1 MRIDPAGPLRCAGPA
16 IVTQA
21 RDPLQ
26 PGRLERAPEIR
37 QHAGVLSEAM
47 RARLMRPPRGAPRAY
62 WAARSRIGVGLAWL
76 HGRVVSRRI
85 ARALRGR
92 RGVCFAQIGSNDGV
106 RGDPLRRLVL
116 ANPEWTGVF
125 AEPVPELFARLR
137 SNYPDARRL
146 RFQQVAVAAKTGR
159 RSLFT
164 VSAHASRALG
174 GRLPSW
180 YDQLGSFD
188 AEHLVAHLGKR
199 IRPFLV
205 AHDVECVSLAELLA
219 RSGLGPVDLLH
230 VDAEGSDHEI
240 LAQLDLAA
248 HPPSVVLFEHAHLR
262 PEARRALA
270 ERLRSAGYRLSRH
283 GGDTLALR
291 STTQGSDS
299 RRFPRSRRWMR
310 QRSGAA
316 PR

>member
-1 MRIDPAGPLRCAGPA
+1 VL
-16 IVTQA
+16 T
-21 RDPLQ
+21 
-26 PGRLERAPEIR
+26 EEI
-37 QHAGVLSEAM
+37 

-76 HGRVVSRRI
+76 HARVVSRRI

-92 RGVCFAQIGSNDGV
+92 RRVCFAQIGSNDGV

-137 SNYPDARRL
+137 RNYPDAGRL
-146 RFQQVAVAAKTGR
+146 RFQQFAVAAKTGR

-164 VSAHASRALG
+164 VSARASDALG

-188 AEHLVAHLGKR
+188 AEHLVAHLGER

-205 AHDVECVSLAELLA
+205 AHPVECVSLAELLA

-230 VDAEGSDHEI
+230 VDAEGSDDEVV
-240 LAQLDLAA
+240 AQLDLAA

-262 PEARRALA
+262 PAARRELA

-291 STTQGSDS
+291 PPTEERDV
-299 RRFPRSRRWMR
+299 RRGFAR
-310 QRSGAA
+310 
-316 PR
+316 